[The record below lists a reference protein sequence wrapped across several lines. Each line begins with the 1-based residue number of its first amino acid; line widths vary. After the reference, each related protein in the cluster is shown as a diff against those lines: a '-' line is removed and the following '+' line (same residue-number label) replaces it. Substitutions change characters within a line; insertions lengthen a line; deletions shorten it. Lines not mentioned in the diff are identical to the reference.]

1 MSCEEAI
8 NPNSEPENLQGNLSE
23 DSTVKVQEGRALNR
37 LVRIA
42 AGLVGFLLLIFFAL
56 VIQNAVTVS
65 SQVEHIKDGPYPLS
79 VAAGHIET
87 NLVRLGTTIEHLSA
101 AQHINTAELEQ
112 RYDNSFADTINSI
125 QGYVDSLN
133 PAMLKDES
141 LYESFT
147 EEFELLKSRLS
158 VFTVMCWNADS
169 GGDDTAAISEFANHY
184 LYPVLSYLLDI
195 NDDILTQTTNEV
207 NEMHDTVN
215 AAVSTLII
223 LTVIMMLLVAI
234 MICIY
239 ILLLHARNKV
249 EDELKLSLT
258 KALQETREA
267 NESKSAF
274 LSNMSHDI
282 RTPMNAIVG
291 LTAIAD
297 ENIDDKL
304 RVKQCLTRITTSSQ
318 HLLSLINDVLDMNKI
333 ESGKVVL
340 ASEEFTVNGLINEIE
355 TIIKSQPNAHRLD
368 IKIEIFTRDREVLMG
383 DTMRLRQILLNLT
396 SNAIKYTNDGDTI
409 LISAVETPAEKKDWT
424 HITFTVA
431 DTGIG
436 MKRDFLDR
444 IFEPFER
451 ERNDFTVFT
460 EGTGLGM
467 AITRNLVEL
476 MDGTIEIDSEL
487 GIGTTVTIGIDFPI
501 ARFDEVFADA
511 LNDEERANEGDN
523 ASLLKKRPVSGR
535 VLIVE
540 DNEINM
546 EIAQTLVSARGADV
560 ECAADG
566 LEAVKKFEAEEDG
579 YYDLI
584 LMDWQMP
591 HMNGIEAT
599 KAICRFIREH
609 GRSHVPIVAMTAN
622 AFDSDRAEA
631 LEAGMDDFLAK
642 PVNVRQLEEVLHR
655 YLD

>member
-1 MSCEEAI
+1 MSRDEAI
-8 NPNSEPENLQGNLSE
+8 NPNSGSEDIEDSLSE
-23 DSTVKVQEGRALNR
+23 ESTVKVREGRELTR
-37 LVRIA
+37 LVRLA
-42 AGLVGFLLLIFFAL
+42 AGLVGVLLLIFFAL
-56 VIQNAVTVS
+56 VIQNAITVS
-65 SQVEHIKDGPYPLS
+65 SQVERIKDGPYPLS

-87 NLVRLGTTIEHLSA
+87 NLVRLGTIIEHLTA
-101 AQHINTAELEQ
+101 AQHVNTLELEQ
-112 RYDNSFADTINSI
+112 RYDNSFTDTINSI
-125 QGYVDSLN
+125 QGYLDGLN
-133 PAMLKDES
+133 PEMLKDES
-141 LYESFT
+141 LYDSFT
-147 EEFELLKSRLS
+147 DEFELLKSRLS
-158 VFTVMCWNADS
+158 VFTVMCWNAENDS
-169 GGDDTAAISEFANHY
+169 DDIIEISEFANHY
-184 LYPVLSYLLDI
+184 LYPVLAYLLDI
-195 NDDILTQTTNEV
+195 NDKVLTQTTNEV
-207 NEMHDTVN
+207 DEMHETVN

-223 LTVIMMLLVAI
+223 FTVIMMLLVAI
-234 MICIY
+234 MISIY
-239 ILLLHARNKV
+239 MLLLRARNKV
-249 EDELKLSLT
+249 ENELKLSLT

-340 ASEEFTVNGLINEIE
+340 TNEEFTVSGLINEIE
-355 TIIKSQPNAHRLD
+355 MIVKSQPNAHRLD

-409 LISAVETPAEKKDWT
+409 LISAVETPVERKYWT

-436 MKRDFLDR
+436 MKRDFLER

-487 GIGTTVTIGIDFPI
+487 GVGTTVTIGIDFPV
-501 ARFDEVFADA
+501 ARFDDA
-511 LNDEERANEGDN
+511 LTGTLGGEAQADEGDDVP
-523 ASLLKKRPVSGR
+523 SLRKGAVSGR

-560 ECAADG
+560 ECAVDG

-599 KAICRFIREH
+599 KEICRFVKER

-631 LEAGMDDFLAK
+631 LDAGMDDFLAK
-642 PVNVRQLEEVLHR
+642 PVNVRELEEVLHK